1 MATSSTPIIHC
12 ENCHREL
19 ASIAYEL
26 QTKKGRLPHCLT
38 CALRWPPLVK
48 RSLVICVL
56 VGTLVTAINQ
66 GNFIVSG
73 DFQQAMAW
81 KIPLTYMVPFVVA
94 ITGGLLNV
102 RVAIKREA

>member
-1 MATSSTPIIHC
+1 MSRSATPVIHC
-12 ENCHREL
+12 ARCQREL
-19 ASIAYEL
+19 ATTAYEL
-26 QTKKGRLPHCLT
+26 QTKRGPLPHCLM
-38 CALRWPPLVK
+38 CALKWPPSVK
-48 RSLVICVL
+48 RSLIICLL

-94 ITGGLLNV
+94 TTGGLLAA
-102 RVAIKREA
+102 RAAIKREA